1 MAMKQVRERI
11 EAFGLSFLDIISCGF
26 GAVVLL
32 ILIFKFSPVN
42 FDEEPKVSAQKL
54 LDQLIYDETKLAEN
68 IKALQ
73 LEKERLNTVE
83 KIQTSLSGSLK
94 RAKETNQ
101 ALVTGIREKTE
112 LLAMKRFV
120 AQREEAKIS
129 DPVRAV
135 AGIPVDRKYVVFVV
149 DTSGSMKKIWREVT
163 RKMDDVLKVHP
174 KLLGFQVMNDNGQ
187 YILSGYAK
195 SWISD
200 TPSMRK
206 TIIGRFAGWQAWSN
220 SSPFEGLKTAL
231 VHYRRYQN
239 DLAIYVF
246 GDDYSG
252 ADFDEVI
259 NEISRLNRGKARIHA
274 FNFISPAAS
283 TDRFSTLMR
292 ELAYRND
299 GAFLSL

>member
-1 MAMKQVRERI
+1 MKKVRERV

-26 GAVVLL
+26 GAVVML

-42 FDEEPKVSAQKL
+42 VDEAPKISAQKL
-54 LDQLIYDETKLAEN
+54 FEQLIYEETNLAEN
-68 IKALQ
+68 IKNLQ
-73 LEKERLNTVE
+73 LEKVRLNTFEKVE
-83 KIQTSLSGSLK
+83 TSLSGSLR

-101 ALVTGIREKTE
+101 ALVAEIREKTE
-112 LLAMKRFV
+112 LLARKRFV
-120 AQREEAKIS
+120 AEREEVKFS
-129 DPVRAV
+129 EPVRAV

-149 DTSGSMKKIWREVT
+149 DTSGSMKKIWKEVT
-163 RKMDDVLKVHP
+163 KKMEDILKVHP
-174 KLLGFQVMNDNGQ
+174 KLLGFQVMNDNGR
-187 YILSGYAK
+187 YILTGYAK

-206 TIIGRFAGWQAWSN
+206 TILGRFAGWQAWSN
-220 SSPFEGLKTAL
+220 SSPSEGLKTAL
-231 VHYRRYQN
+231 MHYRRYLD

-252 ADFDEVI
+252 ADFDGVI
-259 NEISRLNRGKARIHA
+259 NQVSGLNRGKARIHA

-292 ELAYRND
+292 EIAYRNN